1 MTDAQAQDLINA
13 IENLT
18 FAVEN
23 VFYSKGDGNYTIAD
37 SLEAIALEPYYR
49 EQNKKKTP
57 SKVQAQIDAINKI
70 DEEAIFDG
78 WGNIP
83 LKGKNQ
89 K

>member
-49 EQNKKKTP
+49 EQNKK
-57 SKVQAQIDAINKI
+57 
-70 DEEAIFDG
+70 
-78 WGNIP
+78 
-83 LKGKNQ
+83 
-89 K
+89 

>member
-1 MTDAQAQDLINA
+1 MNEQQAQDLINA
-13 IENLT
+13 IDNLT

-23 VFYSKGDGNYTIAD
+23 VFNTKGQTNYTIAD

-57 SKVQAQIDAINKI
+57 SDEVAEVIKSINKY
-70 DEEAIFDG
+70 DEEAIADG

-83 LKGKNQ
+83 LDSIKK
-89 K
+89 

>member
-1 MTDAQAQDLINA
+1 MNEAQAEDIINA

-18 FAVEN
+18 YAVET
-23 VFYSKGDGNYTIAD
+23 VFDAKGQTNYTIAD

-70 DEEAIFDG
+70 DDEAIADG

>member
-1 MTDAQAQDLINA
+1 MNEQQAQELINA

-18 FAVEN
+18 YAVET
-23 VFYSKGDGNYTIAD
+23 VFDSKGQMSYTIAD

-49 EQNKKKTP
+49 EQKKKKPP

-70 DEEAIFDG
+70 DDKAIADG

-83 LKGKNQ
+83 LNSIKK
-89 K
+89 